1 MTRLFSCDAT
11 YKILLDKNCAKL
23 LLSSRLTWCKIQAKA
38 QVGNI
43 RVDLDWDG
51 WDWIDGD
58 FGEIVHYTLRFV
70 FKWN

>member
-1 MTRLFSCDAT
+1 M
-11 YKILLDKNCAKL
+11 
-23 LLSSRLTWCKIQAKA
+23 TWCKIQAKA

-51 WDWIDGD
+51 WDWINGD

-70 FKWN
+70 FRNKLFVGKILIKNGTISMKVGTIAVR